1 MKAIRVLFRC
11 QLDANCLTFFAA
23 FGAVLLQEYTEAAAL
38 AFLFSISEWLEFRAT
53 ARARNALSHVVNL
66 RPERANLINSDT
78 NRSVMVPA
86 ASVAVGSMV
95 SVRTGD
101 KIPCDGVV
109 VEGTSIVDESS
120 LTGESRPVRK
130 STNDIVSG
138 GTINVGM
145 THLVVKTTT
154 TVENSAV
161 ARLIRL
167 VEEAQTNRS
176 PTETMIDGFA
186 KRYTPIIV
194 LIAIS
199 MCSFPWFF
207 GREVGLTWTKHGLI
221 LIVVACPCA
230 LIIST
235 PVTYVAGLAA
245 SAQNGVI
252 VKGGAHLESL
262 AQVKAIAFDKTG
274 TLTQGRFTV
283 VHLDNLSEKISRET
297 LLEYIVE
304 AEAASSHPIA
314 AALVLAA
321 RREGISMDKKTM
333 SKNHTLLEGEGVVVT
348 VNEKKVHVGNKRLF
362 ERLGLLSQLS
372 EDVLK
377 QIEEWA
383 SSGTVGF
390 ISVEEFGIVG
400 AYCVAD
406 SVRSEAKHV
415 VDQIQ
420 KLGIDVMMLT
430 GDSESSAIDVG
441 EKVGLKP
448 EQILSSL
455 LPKEKLDFIVSMKEI
470 RSTNSHSSIT
480 SLQQRELILMCGD
493 GVNDAPALAIADV
506 GVAMGAG
513 AALSMETSD
522 ITLMDSDL
530 KKLYDLLKLGKRV
543 RRTIIENILFSL
555 MSKFVVVI
563 FIFLGKATFW
573 AAIGSDVGA
582 MLIVTMN
589 GMKLLPKPNKKVNF
603 VNQRES
609 CAESTEEGCP

>member
-1 MKAIRVLFRC
+1 
-11 QLDANCLTFFAA
+11 
-23 FGAVLLQEYTEAAAL
+23 
-38 AFLFSISEWLEFRAT
+38 
-53 ARARNALSHVVNL
+53 
-66 RPERANLINSDT
+66 
-78 NRSVMVPA
+78 MVF
-86 ASVAVGSMV
+86 
-95 SVRTGD
+95 VRTGD

-109 VEGTSIVDESS
+109 VEGTSILDESS

-130 STNDIVSG
+130 STHDNVSG

-145 THLVVKTTT
+145 THLVVKTTA

-176 PTETMIDGFA
+176 QTETMIDEFA

-199 MCSFPWFF
+199 MCTIPWFF
-207 GREVGLTWTKHGLI
+207 GKETGMTWTNNGLI

-262 AQVKAIAFDKTG
+262 AQVKTIAFDKTG
-274 TLTQGRFTV
+274 TLTQGRFIV
-283 VHLDNLSEKISRET
+283 VHLDKLSENISRET

-304 AEAASSHPIA
+304 AETPSSHPIA
-314 AALVLAA
+314 AALLSAV
-321 RREGISMDKKTM
+321 RREGISVQNKTM

-348 VNEKKVHVGNKRLF
+348 VNEKNVHVGNRRLF

-372 EDVLK
+372 DKILK
-377 QIEEWA
+377 QTEEWA

-390 ISVEEFGIVG
+390 VSVEGLGIVG

-415 VDQIQ
+415 VDQILA
-420 KLGIDVMMLT
+420 LGINVRMLT
-430 GDSESSAIDVG
+430 GDSESSAFGIG
-441 EKVGLKP
+441 EQVGLKP
-448 EQILSSL
+448 EQISSCL
-455 LPKEKLDFIVSMKEI
+455 LPKEKLDLVMSMKENV
-470 RSTNSHSSIT
+470 NSKPISFINPFK
-480 SLQQRELILMCGD
+480 QRELVLMCGD

-522 ITLMDSDL
+522 ITLMDSNL
-530 KKLYDLLKLGKRV
+530 NKLYDLLNLGKRV
-543 RRTIIENILFSL
+543 KRTIMENIVFSVVAK
-555 MSKFVVVI
+555 SVVVV
-563 FIFLGKATFW
+563 FTLLGKATLW
-573 AAIGSDVGA
+573 MAIASDVGA
-582 MLIVTMN
+582 MLIVTLN
-589 GMKLLPKPNKKVNF
+589 GMKILPKRSKTVNF
-603 VNQRES
+603 AKQREGR
-609 CAESTEEGCP
+609 AENIEEGCV